1 MTKSKNGCLKILVC
15 AGAGSDPSG
24 GSDPET
30 DAHADEVGAPARRAA
45 QCGVSSAAQSV
56 CSSKAACFFFA
67 GWFELVRF
75 AFGRQISLQRAG
87 RGWLDLSL
95 VRGQDS

>member
-30 DAHADEVGAPARRAA
+30 DAHADEVGDPTRRTA
-45 QCGVSSAAQSV
+45 QCGRRLL
-56 CSSKAACFFFA
+56 CSSLLPFVQAACFFA
-67 GWFELVRF
+67 VGWFELVRF
-75 AFGRQISLQRAG
+75 A
-87 RGWLDLSL
+87 
-95 VRGQDS
+95 

>member
-56 CSSKAACFFFA
+56 CSSKLLAFFFLLVGSSWCVSLSVGRSLCSARGGA
-67 GWFELVRF
+67 G
-75 AFGRQISLQRAG
+75 
-87 RGWLDLSL
+87 
-95 VRGQDS
+95 